1 MWNVVKK
8 FLFFGCFI
16 IVFGF
21 IDIVGV
27 KAENENTGYAECWYK
42 INKDYYNDK
51 YDYHTYGQL
60 HIRLKVSK
68 VSTISKSCI
77 MGAIGGGE
85 TGYCNIASYEFNG
98 IVSKLHPEPKV
109 YQCPDKLYVGGYYDK
124 KDRLF
129 SAPEYKYTEEGLMN
143 LKISVNEKKGE
154 KGNLYWSTA
163 SLERHF
169 TLAEETEEHNADETG
184 EVIIGDKSDH
194 KKADAADTSS
204 PNNEDIQGVINWGNY
219 QPDNEVKYEEDACL
233 LIGETVQQFLN
244 TLFIIISVIGIIL
257 LIVMSAAEFIKVIT
271 GSDEDGIKTAF
282 KHTLIRAICIVVLL
296 ILPMLIGWV
305 LDIVNDNFSGKYE
318 IGSNG
323 EPLCEIGK

>member
-1 MWNVVKK
+1 MKNVVKK
-8 FLFFGCFI
+8 LLLFSCFI
-16 IVFGF
+16 ITFCF

-42 INKDYYNDK
+42 INKDYYNDE
-51 YDYHTYGQL
+51 YDDSPYGEL
-60 HIRLKVSK
+60 YISLKVSR
-68 VSTISKSCI
+68 VSTISNSCI
-77 MGAIGGGE
+77 KGDIGRGF
-85 TGYCNIASYEFNG
+85 TGYCYIKSFEHNG

-129 SAPEYKYTEEGLMN
+129 STPEYKYTKEGLMN
-143 LKISVNEKKGE
+143 LKISVNEKNGE
-154 KGNLYWSTA
+154 KENLYWSTA
-163 SLERHF
+163 SLERNF
-169 TLAEETEEHNADETG
+169 ILPEETEEHNADETG
-184 EVIIGDKSDH
+184 AIIIGDKRDQQ
-194 KKADAADTSS
+194 KADPMDTSS
-204 PNNEDIQGVINWGNY
+204 PREDIQGVINWGNY
-219 QPDNEVKYEEDACL
+219 LSSKEVKYEEDVCL

-257 LIVMSAAEFIKVIT
+257 LIVMSAVEFIKVIT
-271 GSDEDGIKTAF
+271 GSDEDGIKIAF
-282 KHTLIRAICIVVLL
+282 KHTLIRTICIVILL
-296 ILPMLIGWV
+296 ILPGLIGWI